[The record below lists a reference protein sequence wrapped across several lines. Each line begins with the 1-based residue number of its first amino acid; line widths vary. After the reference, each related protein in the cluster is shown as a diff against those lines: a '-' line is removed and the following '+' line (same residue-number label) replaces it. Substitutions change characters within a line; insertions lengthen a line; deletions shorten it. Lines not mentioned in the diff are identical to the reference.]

1 MSYNESC
8 KEVVPKGDRVS
19 FPHFASS
26 GSGISVPLSSVG
38 RLFRLQAGKFDSIP
52 VLPKMAH
59 YTLHPH

>member
-8 KEVVPKGDRVS
+8 KEVVLKGDRFS

-26 GSGISVPLSSVG
+26 GSGISVPLSSVPVVCSG
-38 RLFRLQAGKFDSIP
+38 YRPGNLIP
-52 VLPKMAH
+52 VSPKMAH